1 MSNKTI
7 TQFIT
12 ISGLASGDELLIWD
26 VSTSLTCKVAY
37 SALAAGILDTP
48 TIADFTNA
56 QHNHQNAA
64 GGGTIDHGAAL
75 NGLTDDD
82 HTQYLLATG
91 ERTGASSQTQ
101 NFTVGISAGKIGIG
115 TPTPSTMLH
124 ITGVNALA
132 LIERTGGSAALRIG
146 TVGSTTDGGAI
157 YAVAGDAGLRFMNFT
172 ASTDWMR
179 IDASGNVGIGTT
191 APLRLLHLSAPSPEL
206 AISTTGSSSNAKSWR
221 FRVSNS
227 DGSWNLDAVNDAFSA
242 ASTAISIPRSG
253 TTPSYVAFT
262 PHIRVGYDTNQTSYF
277 GRAAI
282 GYNGASSDEATFA
295 HIDYNSL
302 NNIALTQT
310 SNGSTIL
317 NAASGRVIQFQVN
330 GSPTV
335 TIDATDFYPSTDNA
349 RDCGTATNRWNDIY
363 ATNGTIQTSDER
375 LKTDIVD
382 SDLGLEFI
390 NSLRPVR
397 YVWRSTPEKP
407 RTRHHYGVIAQQTK
421 AVLDEL
427 GIADFAGYIRDEK
440 HDAYGLRYTE
450 FIAPI
455 IKAIQELN
463 EEIATLRQQLS
474 ES

>member
-26 VSTSLTCKVAY
+26 VSTSLTRKVAY

-48 TIADFTNA
+48 TIADFTNG
-56 QHNHQNAA
+56 QHNHQNAV
-64 GGGTIDHGAAL
+64 GGGKLDHGAAL

-82 HTQYLLATG
+82 HTQYALLAGRSGGQTLIG
-91 ERTGASSQTQ
+91 GTASGDDITLQSTSNATKGSILFGTSAYDEANERL
-101 NFTVGISAGKIGIG
+101 GIG
-115 TPTPSTMLH
+115 TASPLPYGKLTAQ
-124 ITGVNALA
+124 G
-132 LIERTGGSAALRIG
+132 
-146 TVGSTTDGGAI
+146 
-157 YAVAGDAGLRFMNFT
+157 T
-172 ASTDWMR
+172 ASSANTGPHVQLVTSADNYPV
-179 IDASGNVGIGTT
+179 IQLLGYNHDAAGINFDMYFDGSWRAADATGFQLYKAGNKALLRYFNGATPGNTITLGPLAWAVDLSNGRVGIGTDSPS
-191 APLRLLHLSAPSPEL
+191 ALLD
-206 AISTTGSSSNAKSWR
+206 
-221 FRVSNS
+221 V
-227 DGSWNLDAVNDAFSA
+227 DGS
-242 ASTAISIPRSG
+242 TRS
-253 TTPSYVAFT
+253 
-262 PHIRVGYDTNQTSYF
+262 GYDTDTTSYF
-277 GRAAI
+277 GRTAI

-349 RDCGTATNRWNDIY
+349 RDCGTATNRWKDIY

-407 RTRHHYGVIAQQTK
+407 RTCHHYGVIAQQTK